1 MGEVIY
7 IAEDDVNLCLILKSQ
22 LLSDGYKV
30 HEFYDGKDLLEK
42 FNEEPCDM
50 IITDIMMPI
59 MSGYDLCKEV
69 RKTSEIPII
78 MLSAKD
84 EEIDKIIGL
93 ELGSD
98 DYISKPYSLRE
109 ISVKVRNMLRR
120 SKNSNTQEDETTE
133 GILTCRDMKM
143 ICASRE
149 VQIGGKEFVVTTREY
164 DLIELLTT
172 NLNVAFSREK
182 IIENIWGYDYY
193 GDSRQVDHLIKRLR
207 KKLLLAGAEFTID
220 TIWGYGYKVTE

>member
-1 MGEVIY
+1 MNETIY

-22 LLSDGYKV
+22 LLSDGYRV
-30 HEFYDGKDLLEK
+30 SEFYDGKDLLERFK
-42 FNEEPCDM
+42 ETPCDM
-50 IITDIMMPI
+50 ILTDIMMPI
-59 MSGYDLCKEV
+59 MSGYDLCKEI
-69 RKTSEIPII
+69 RKYSEIPII

-84 EEIDKIIGL
+84 EEIDKILGL

-109 ISVKVRNMLRR
+109 VSVKVRNMLRR
-120 SKNSNTQEDETTE
+120 AKASTSEAENDE
-133 GILTCRDMKM
+133 GVLTCKDLKLVSV
-143 ICASRE
+143 SRE
-149 VQIGGKEFVVTTREY
+149 VKIGGNDFPVTTREY
-164 DLIELLTT
+164 DLIELLIS
-172 NLNVAFSREK
+172 NKNVAFSREK

-220 TIWGYGYKVTE
+220 TIWGYGYKVSE